1 MESDDMRKRMATGV
15 IMFTMLSLMQL
26 SAETLSLD
34 KEKCIALALKNNTG
48 LLEES
53 ISLQTSE
60 RSAKNSWNLLLPD
73 VSASLS
79 LSSSSSYS
87 DDTDETKLGVS
98 PGLSLTYTVSPGL
111 KESMRQLQIE
121 LEGSQ
126 ISYDDALLQ
135 LKMDVESEFYYLLTS
150 RGNLEIQK
158 NDIELAQR
166 RYEQVQEKFRNGLVP
181 ELDVLQERVNVANL
195 KPTYSSLK
203 ATYQN
208 RLKEFLVILG
218 LDPSQE
224 VSLEGSLEV
233 DTYELD
239 ALQLIEQYL
248 ANRSDIKA
256 QQNSLE
262 LLESSLRYSR
272 KTGHLPSI
280 SLSATVSED
289 YSKPFSSGTWQ
300 DSSQKTGLA
309 FSIGVSLG
317 LDNYIPG
324 SSTDL
329 EIKELEDSIQ
339 KAQLSF
345 DQLIQDARLEIINVV
360 NSINTDRENI
370 ELSRLNL
377 ELSEKSYAMTEE
389 SFSRGKSDRITLD
402 DAQQD
407 LLTARQ
413 NLLESQYDYM
423 SDLITLRGALGI
435 ESLDELNKADK
446 E

>member
-166 RYEQVQEKFRNGLVP
+166 RYEQVQE
-181 ELDVLQERVNVANL
+181 
-195 KPTYSSLK
+195 
-203 ATYQN
+203 
-208 RLKEFLVILG
+208 
-218 LDPSQE
+218 
-224 VSLEGSLEV
+224 
-233 DTYELD
+233 
-239 ALQLIEQYL
+239 
-248 ANRSDIKA
+248 
-256 QQNSLE
+256 
-262 LLESSLRYSR
+262 
-272 KTGHLPSI
+272 
-280 SLSATVSED
+280 
-289 YSKPFSSGTWQ
+289 
-300 DSSQKTGLA
+300 
-309 FSIGVSLG
+309 
-317 LDNYIPG
+317 
-324 SSTDL
+324 
-329 EIKELEDSIQ
+329 
-339 KAQLSF
+339 
-345 DQLIQDARLEIINVV
+345 
-360 NSINTDRENI
+360 
-370 ELSRLNL
+370 NL
-377 ELSEKSYAMTEE
+377 EMVWFLNWMCFRSGSML
-389 SFSRGKSDRITLD
+389 RI
-402 DAQQD
+402 
-407 LLTARQ
+407 
-413 NLLESQYDYM
+413 
-423 SDLITLRGALGI
+423 
-435 ESLDELNKADK
+435 
-446 E
+446 